1 MALFD
6 NNKQEK
12 NEPRRIVG
20 GFLGHP
26 RDNSNAGPVLS
37 DVVSKKGNVIRLGD
51 SIKKNAEVSKRP
63 SFLPAAKPILEIN
76 PHTLLRSD
84 ETREKDSHSLMSMM
98 GLRGVREGVGIKKE
112 IPYKKLEL
120 TKKNVLIPNL
130 ARRADSAKKTRFISI
145 IGSVLLFVFFVVFFS
160 FAFSRS
166 IITLR
171 VKITTVPLAETAI
184 TVDPKATAVNINTK
198 RLPGLYIE
206 ATKSAIK
213 NFEAKTV
220 GYTESKARGSITIF
234 NNFGTSPQVL
244 IKTTRFESKLTG
256 LVYRLQETITVP
268 GALKQGDKLIPGSI
282 KAEVMADE
290 IGEKYN
296 IAPDDFVI
304 PAFKG
309 SPRYQGFYAKS
320 LEAFHGGLRGAGAL
334 VTAEELQGA
343 EEEVTAKVFEDA
355 KKELESKVPPG
366 FKLLPGAKA
375 IKITKVSKPHVG
387 EAVRTFTVAADAVAS
402 ATLFKEDDLFLLLS
416 KLVVKEGSKEV
427 ILKQKSDVFKD
438 INKTNFDFDSRLL
451 TFNLVSNLVLSFD
464 INQDELKKEIGG
476 KSKSEAEAILRSR
489 PEFTGFVVEISPF
502 WIKKVPSNPKKIEV
516 KIEL

>member
-1 MALFD
+1 MALFN

-26 RDNSNAGPVLS
+26 RDNSNAGPVIR
-37 DVVSKKGNVIRLGD
+37 DVVSKEGNIIKLGEPL
-51 SIKKNAEVSKRP
+51 KKPTEVLKRAP
-63 SFLPAAKPILEIN
+63 MFSATRPILE
-76 PHTLLRSD
+76 
-84 ETREKDSHSLMSMM
+84 
-98 GLRGVREGVGIKKE
+98 IKKE

-120 TKKNVLIPNL
+120 TKKNVLIPSL
-130 ARRADSAKKTRFISI
+130 TRRADSIKKTRFISI
-145 IGSVLLFVFFVVFFS
+145 IGSVLLFIFSVVLFS

-166 IITLR
+166 TVTLR
-171 VKITTVPLAETAI
+171 VKVTTVPLAQTAI

-206 ATKSAIK
+206 ATKSSVK

-220 GYTESKARGSITIF
+220 GYTESRARGNITIF

-244 IKTTRFESKLTG
+244 IKTTRFESKSTG

-268 GALKQGDKLIPGSI
+268 GALKQGAKLIPGSI
-282 KAEVMADE
+282 KAEVVADE

-320 LEAFHGGLRGAGAL
+320 FELFRGGLKGAGAL
-334 VTAEELQGA
+334 VTADELQKA
-343 EEEVTAKVFEDA
+343 EEEVTAKVFEDT

-366 FKLLPGAKA
+366 FKLLPGARA

-387 EAVRTFTVAADAVAS
+387 EAVRTFTVAADATAS
-402 ATLFKEDDLFLLLS
+402 AVLFKEDDLFLLLS
-416 KLVVKEGSKEV
+416 KFVIKEGSKEV

-438 INKTNFDFDSRLL
+438 ISQLNFDFDSRLL
-451 TFNLVSNLVLSFD
+451 TFNLVSNLVLSYD
-464 INQDELKKEIGG
+464 IDQEKLKNEIGG
-476 KSKSEAEAILRSR
+476 KSKSEAEAILRNR

-502 WIKKVPSNPKKIEV
+502 WIKKVPSSPKKVDI
-516 KIEL
+516 KIEM